1 MRLILRNT
9 QYAIRNTQQR
19 SNRVSVTRL
28 LKGAL
33 AGTIATG
40 PMTVAMLLLYAL
52 LPRHERFPAPPEQ
65 ITSRFRHGKSPLSFF
80 KRPSPPWLA
89 WVLHFAFGAG
99 IGALYAPL
107 APAITEPPPLR
118 GIAYGLTVWFT
129 SYEGWLPAAE
139 VLPPASRQDAGRNL
153 MMISAHVVWGAVLD
167 AILSRLDEGEQQP
180 SMTGGR

>member
-1 MRLILRNT
+1 M
-9 QYAIRNTQQR
+9 
-19 SNRVSVTRL
+19 SVTRL

-52 LPRHERFPAPPEQ
+52 LPRHQRFPVPPEQ

-99 IGALYAPL
+99 TGALYAPL
-107 APAITEPPPLR
+107 AQAMTAPPPLR

-139 VLPPASRQDAGRNL
+139 VLPPASRHPAGRNL
-153 MMISAHVVWGAVLD
+153 MMIAAHVIWGAVLD
-167 AILSRLDEGEQQP
+167 WLFSRLDEGAQP
-180 SMTGGR
+180 PHPAGGR